1 MFHCILS
8 LSLHI
13 IFCHMPYLSIIL
25 VTSQFH
31 VRVHV
36 AAPSSCKALVLDH
49 ALLYCIGV
57 NLPTH
62 HSGQLDRVLVLASP
76 VTDVNLHAWNLSRVK
91 RLIVMD
97 IGIQMELCSNCS
109 GCHEKKVVMFLLP
122 SDLIEDCMNFLLHEM
137 QATDVQPQR
146 SEPNDPII
154 YVLPHQCGGARSAS
168 PSFLQHQQQQQQR
181 QQSYDSTILE
191 ALNSHPAS
199 NAPLP
204 VHESPVKDPPGVS
217 PNPVL
222 PPRNQLRPNYQ
233 EYIDGGVPRH
243 VSSGR
248 SHAPVRYRHDHFE
261 VPYHI
266 SQRIYINDT
275 GTIRHESQVLG
286 SGSGEFRANNGSPS
300 QPPRVIVTESSKATG
315 YNPVY
320 ISTDDI
326 HPGPTPAGHPRSTG
340 PNKPIRPEFI
350 GRRRPMLPPR
360 SSDIFEDI
368 EPPPPPPPHS
378 VSPFSSRT
386 PLPPTSTSPQSSPS
400 PPLTP
405 PLPTRGPPS
414 PPPSYSQDDPDTGS
428 GYVNVEGATRCT
440 SSLSL
445 CTDDITNAD
454 FALMTKVTF
463 KNIIPAL
470 PPRSNKQPVPTPRKQ
485 QNLHKTQNTPSN
497 SVVSTQQ
504 SSSEYSY
511 ASAPFYGFSIGGYS
525 SVVHHTDLRLERPRS
540 QSSGSLCLNQMYDR
554 TMHHGK
560 VSNEC

>member
-1 MFHCILS
+1 MS
-8 LSLHI
+8 LSFFL
-13 IFCHMPYLSIIL
+13 IL

-91 RLIVMD
+91 RFIVMD

-109 GCHEKKVVMFLLP
+109 GCHQKKIVLFLLP

-137 QATDVQPQR
+137 QATDVQPQP

-154 YVLPHQCGGARSAS
+154 YVIPHQCGGARSGS
-168 PSFLQHQQQQQQR
+168 ISFALSQQQQKHM
-181 QQSYDSTILE
+181 QSYEPEILA
-191 ALNSHPAS
+191 ALNSHPAAH

-204 VHESPVKDPPGVS
+204 PEPPKKMDPPVS
-217 PNPVL
+217 HNPAL
-222 PPRNQLRPNYQ
+222 PPRNQLRPNYK
-233 EYIDGGVPRH
+233 EYIDGGEQFVELKSH
-243 VSSGR
+243 VSSSR

-286 SGSGEFRANNGSPS
+286 SGSGEFRSNNASLSS
-300 QPPRVIVTESSKATG
+300 QAPRFIVTESSKATG

-326 HPGPTPAGHPRSTG
+326 HPGPTPAGGTG
-340 PNKPIRPEFI
+340 GREPNKPIRPEFI
-350 GRRRPMLPPR
+350 GRRPPMLPPR
-360 SSDIFEDI
+360 SDIPEDVD
-368 EPPPPPPPHS
+368 PPPPPPPPRTF
-378 VSPFSSRT
+378 SPSPPSTRT
-386 PLPPTSTSPQSSPS
+386 PPPPTSTSPRSSPS

-405 PLPTRGPPS
+405 PLLTRRLSPS
-414 PPPSYSQDDPDTGS
+414 PPPSYSQEDPDTGT
-428 GYVNVEGATRCT
+428 GYVNVENTTRCT
-440 SSLSL
+440 SALSL

-470 PPRSNKQPVPTPRKQ
+470 PPRSNRQPVPTPRKQ
-485 QNLHKTQNTPSN
+485 QNSQKTQSTQSN
-497 SVVSTQQ
+497 SSSSAQQ
-504 SSSEYSY
+504 PSSEYSY
-511 ASAPFYGFSIGGYS
+511 ATAPFYAAAIGGYS
-525 SVVHHTDLRLERPRS
+525 SVVHHTDLRLRERPRS
-540 QSSGSLCLNQMYDR
+540 QSSGSLCLNQLYDR
-554 TMHHGK
+554 TAHHGR